1 MSDPFTAIVFA
12 LQALFAPAPA
22 IDMAAPQAAPPA
34 RSAAA
39 GPSWAPPANWS
50 LSQLEKLE
58 AGQVPRFR
66 CELKR
71 QGDSFSAVIVADA
84 ALSVDYELKLHSSG
98 ANTLKVTRSDTLSV
112 TEGSNTIDLN
122 ARLRVGKQK
131 VMGELTLAG
140 SGDRHA
146 TCAAT

>member
-1 MSDPFTAIVFA
+1 MSDPFTAVLFA
-12 LQALFAPAPA
+12 LQSLFAPAPA
-22 IDMAAPQAAPPA
+22 IDMAALQAAP
-34 RSAAA
+34 SALSASA
-39 GPSWAPPANWS
+39 GPSWAPPQNWS
-50 LSQLEKLE
+50 LSQIETKE

-71 QGDSFSAVIVADA
+71 QGDSFAAVIVADA
-84 ALSVDYELKLHSSG
+84 AFSVDYELKLHSSG

-112 TEGSNTIDLN
+112 TKGSNTIDLN